1 VLESLRVF
9 LFLKNIEI
17 MELVGTEILAF
28 VELLQKIKNFD
39 IQYSYEMFIE
49 TYNECQTEKEW
60 KSTSKSFELNYTFW
74 HRNYC
79 F

>member
-1 VLESLRVF
+1 MLESLRVF

-49 TYNECQTEKEW
+49 TYNECQTEKE
-60 KSTSKSFELNYTFW
+60 
-74 HRNYC
+74 
-79 F
+79 

>member
-49 TYNECQTEKEW
+49 TYNECQTEKE
-60 KSTSKSFELNYTFW
+60 
-74 HRNYC
+74 
-79 F
+79 